1 MMRATA
7 FEFRLRVW
15 LMVAMIVIG
24 FWSPWIQWL
33 HLGAR
38 GTAWLWLSFELGKLG
53 MIPGVAIEV
62 VTTGIVLLTAVAAWL
77 RLWGTA
83 YLGAFTVGHAEMQAG
98 RVMADGPYRRV
109 RNPLYLGSFFSVA
122 AMAALMPAS
131 GAAFTLVV
139 LTLFL
144 LRLILGEES
153 FLTAKLGASYEAYKK
168 AVPRL
173 IPSLWP
179 RVPAAGVRADWGRAM
194 LHEVMPLGMLVSFA
208 VLSWEYNSQ
217 LLTRAVLVCFGLS
230 LVVKALAE
238 PRGSTAS
245 RSA

>member
-1 MMRATA
+1 MRATA

-15 LMVAMIVIG
+15 LMVAVIAIG

-38 GTAWLWLSFELGKLG
+38 GTAWLWLSFELGG
-53 MIPGVAIEV
+53 VGVAPGVAIEL
-62 VTTGIVLLTAVAAWL
+62 VTAVMVLLAAIAAGM

-83 YLGAFTVGHAEMQAG
+83 YLGATTVGHAEMQAG
-98 RVMADGPYRRV
+98 RVMADGPYRRM
-109 RNPLYLGSFFSVA
+109 RNPLYLGSFFMVT

-131 GAAFTLVV
+131 GAVFTLVV
-139 LTLFL
+139 LAIFL
-144 LRLILGEES
+144 LRLILGEEA
-153 FLTAKLGASYEAYKK
+153 FLTTKLGALYETYKK
-168 AVPRL
+168 AVSRL
-173 IPSLWP
+173 IPSVRP
-179 RVPAAGVRADWGRAM
+179 RVPAAGSRPDWGRAM

-208 VLSWEYNSQ
+208 VLSWEYNAG

-230 LVVKALAE
+230 LVVKAVAM
-238 PRGSTAS
+238 PREDAAP